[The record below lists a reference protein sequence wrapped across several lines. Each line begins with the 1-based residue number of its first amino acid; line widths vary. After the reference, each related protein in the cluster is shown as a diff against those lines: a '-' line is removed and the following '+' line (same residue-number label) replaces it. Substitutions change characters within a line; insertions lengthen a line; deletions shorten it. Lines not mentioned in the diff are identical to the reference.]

1 MRTNID
7 EVEFVKKADAIL
19 MKDYTDIDL
28 RIEKLLKDM
37 YKGNKNIAWAFQ
49 LIELKPELYKERL
62 KVFDKRF

>member
-37 YKGNKNIAWAFQ
+37 YKGNKNIAWAFPVDRIKARTIQ
-49 LIELKPELYKERL
+49 RTLKSLR
-62 KVFDKRF
+62 